1 YDGIKYGLSKQ
12 DGDNLLDVYVKSR
25 GAGFGAEP
33 KRRIL
38 VGTYALSSGYYDAYY
53 KKALEV
59 RELIKQDFT
68 EAFKKVDV
76 IFTPVSP
83 IPAFKIGEKADDP
96 LLMYLMDVYTGPVKL
111 AGVPALSMPAGKV
124 GKLPVGLQIIGN
136 YFEEN
141 KMLAIAEA
149 MEKVLK

>member
-1 YDGIKYGLSKQ
+1 M
-12 DGDNLLDVYVKSR
+12 LDVYVKSR
-25 GAGFGAEP
+25 GKGFGSEP

-53 KKALEV
+53 KRAQEV
-59 RELIKQDFT
+59 RELIKQDFID
-68 EAFKKVDV
+68 AFKKVDV

-83 IPAFKIGEKADDP
+83 IAAFKIGEKANDP
-96 LLMYLMDVYTGPVKL
+96 LSMYLMDMYTCPLKL
-111 AGVPALSMPAGKV
+111 AGLSAISMPMGKI

-141 KMLAIAEA
+141 KILDVASF
-149 MEKVLK
+149 MEKVV